1 MEKETVL
8 EIEFKELWND
18 KFAWK
23 ITKQN
28 EEILIRNEFKDEELN
43 VKSFESPEFRKTE
56 NKLFIRGSVKRLD
69 DNISIC
75 NQEEKALIEEKVK
88 SINEKYGIKKRW
100 RGKYN
105 EIYCYIDEFFEIK
118 TVYERETEKDNE
130 RYKVGNYFEIGKE
143 ALEYAEYM
151 KKCSLEWHEKNEII
165 DTYLLRTKFLEDID
179 LMQYTGLKDKN
190 GKEIYEGDILKY
202 NFPYDGRLKHVSLVK
217 FVETEASFGIKDR
230 YGNEIPL
237 YRIAANNYF
246 EVIGNIYENE
256 ELLKSE
262 EKND

>member
-1 MEKETVL
+1 MNR
-8 EIEFKELWND
+8 EIKYR
-18 KFAWK
+18 AWLK
-23 ITKQN
+23 
-28 EEILIRNEFKDEELN
+28 
-43 VKSFESPEFRKTE
+43 
-56 NKLFIRGSVKRLD
+56 
-69 DNISIC
+69 
-75 NQEEKALIEEKVK
+75 EEKKMVIVETIDFSEK
-88 SINEKYGIKKRW
+88 SIQY
-100 RGKYN
+100 
-105 EIYCYIDEFFEIK
+105 
-118 TVYERETEKDNE
+118 
-130 RYKVGNYFEIGKE
+130 
-143 ALEYAEYM
+143 L
-151 KKCSLEWHEKNEII
+151 EKNEII

-179 LMQYTGLKDKN
+179 LMQYTGLKNKN

-230 YGNEIPL
+230 YENEIPL